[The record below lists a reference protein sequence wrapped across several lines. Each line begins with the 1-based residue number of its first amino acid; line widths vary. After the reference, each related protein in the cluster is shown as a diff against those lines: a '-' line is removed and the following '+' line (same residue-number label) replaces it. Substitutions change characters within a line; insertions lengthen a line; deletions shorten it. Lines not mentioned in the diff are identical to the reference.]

1 MIPPTNEEL
10 ALSIEELAECVK
22 ELARILR
29 GEGSIEQIRLD
40 PVYKKAS
47 RAKDRVK
54 SL

>member
-1 MIPPTNEEL
+1 MTAPTNEEL

-22 ELARILR
+22 EITRILN
-29 GEGSIEQIRLD
+29 EVEPISKLRLGD
-40 PVYKKAS
+40 VYKKAS